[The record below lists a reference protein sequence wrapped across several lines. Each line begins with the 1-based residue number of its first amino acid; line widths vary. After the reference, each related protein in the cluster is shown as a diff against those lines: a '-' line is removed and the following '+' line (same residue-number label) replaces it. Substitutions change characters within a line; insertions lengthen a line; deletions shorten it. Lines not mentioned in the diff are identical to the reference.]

1 MILQS
6 FSPLKNLLKNLK
18 TRRTFLPFPLE
29 TSEYILSAIRLSKTK
44 IKEFFCGGFM
54 TEKDTSL
61 TNILNTILKVPHNLS
76 GLDYIR
82 SMALNFAK
90 EMDYKFVSIARPT
103 SDEASHFHTDVYIIN
118 NQVQSN
124 VTYEL
129 TKSGIEVLLKKRICT
144 YPNNVTDVFPD
155 DSFLRGENIAS
166 YVSAPIFSHDN
177 KIIGLFF
184 ALNDKPIVNVCGDE
198 NIVEFLSGRIGSE
211 FERIK
216 ADEDMKKNHREL
228 EKTIEE
234 RTVHLKNA
242 LAEIQIKEQ
251 QLELRYNENV
261 NMLRLISHDLA
272 NPLQILGM
280 SIEALADRS
289 PPELHRIIDR
299 MKRSTDTMGQILF
312 LVRELQAFGAG
323 KKELKIESVCL
334 DEIIEK
340 NRFAFQDKL
349 KEKNITLNY
358 IKEVPVAQVRAERVS
373 LCNNVF
379 NNLISNAIK
388 FSEPNT
394 AIDISIKQVDESIIV
409 EVTDHGIGI
418 PEDILPYIFAYNKE
432 TSRLGTMGEKGTGFG
447 MPLVKLFL
455 DLYQVKVSV
464 KSITKDQGSPEH
476 GTSFELVFQ
485 KAG

>member
-1 MILQS
+1 MVD
-6 FSPLKNLLKNLK
+6 
-18 TRRTFLPFPLE
+18 
-29 TSEYILSAIRLSKTK
+29 
-44 IKEFFCGGFM
+44 
-54 TEKDTSL
+54 KDTSF
-61 TNILNTILKVPHNLS
+61 TNILNTILKVPHNVS
-76 GLDYIR
+76 GLEYIR
-82 SMALNFAK
+82 KMALNFSK
-90 EMDYKFVSIARPT
+90 EMGYKFVSIARPIN
-103 SDEASHFHTDVYIIN
+103 DEASHFHTDVYIIN
-118 NQVQSN
+118 NQIQNN

-155 DSFLRGENIAS
+155 DSFLSGQNIAS

-184 ALNDKPIVNVCGDE
+184 ALNDKPILNVSGNE

-211 FERIK
+211 FERMK
-216 ADEDMKKNHREL
+216 ADEDTKKNHEEL
-228 EKTIEE
+228 EKIIEE

-242 LAEIQIKEQ
+242 LAEIQTKEQ
-251 QLELRYNENV
+251 QIELRYNENV

-280 SIEALADRS
+280 SIEALADRC
-289 PPELHRIIDR
+289 PPELLRLVDR

-323 KKELKIESVCL
+323 KKELKIESVCM

-358 IKEVPVAQVRAERVS
+358 IKETGNSNSHVRAEKIS

-394 AIDISIKQVDESIIV
+394 TIDISIKQLDESVIV

-418 PEDILPYIFAYNKE
+418 PEDILPYIFSYNKE

-455 DLYQVKVSV
+455 DLYNVKVSV
-464 KSITKDQGSPEH
+464 KSITKDQGTVEH